1 MPAVTTNHDIKKLRD
16 MAAEGALLL
25 GAADAMLWDFR
36 RVQYWEKRLGIK
48 FQRANSTRAALPER
62 TAEQLKS
69 YADIGMTLDET
80 ALRMGWGRDKVWYW
94 EQKLGLQFR
103 RLRRMKKN
111 DSTHSS

>member
-25 GAADAMLWDFR
+25 SAADAMLWDFR

-62 TAEQLKS
+62 MAEQLRS
-69 YADIGMTLDET
+69 CADIGMTLDET

-103 RLRRMKKN
+103 RLRRMKPR
-111 DSTHSS
+111 